1 LGDTHHLSSVNP
13 HCLYL
18 KATRGLQD
26 VDAEIGTG
34 ARLGLAM
41 CGKGSAN
48 MKKCGVPMHSFRKWA
63 VRFACLGISVGRVDQ
78 VRA

>member
-1 LGDTHHLSSVNP
+1 MKHTHHLSMVIP
-13 HCLYL
+13 HRSYL
-18 KATRGLQD
+18 KGTRGLQD

-41 CGKGSAN
+41 CGKESAN
-48 MKKCGVPMHSFRKWA
+48 MRKCGVPMHSFRKWA
-63 VRFACLGISVGRVDQ
+63 VRFASLGITVGRVDQ